1 MPWKETKTWFLLN
14 GFVYEKGGGVVECGG
29 GAAAQRLNHD
39 FRIRNSNE
47 LVRVLA
53 AYFERLFLNTL
64 YLKNIVYN
72 ISHWYE
78 YMYYTYILNIDYT
91 YM

>member
-1 MPWKETKTWFLLN
+1 MKRE
-14 GFVYEKGGGVVECGG
+14 GVVECGG

-39 FRIRNSNE
+39 IRIRNSNE

-53 AYFERLFLNTL
+53 AYFERLFLNML
-64 YLKNIVYN
+64 YLKDIVYN

>member
-1 MPWKETKTWFLLN
+1 MVLFMKRE
-14 GFVYEKGGGVVECGG
+14 GVVECGG

-53 AYFERLFLNTL
+53 AYFERLFLNML

>member
-1 MPWKETKTWFLLN
+1 M
-14 GFVYEKGGGVVECGG
+14 
-29 GAAAQRLNHD
+29 
-39 FRIRNSNE
+39 
-47 LVRVLA
+47 
-53 AYFERLFLNTL
+53 L

-72 ISHWYE
+72 FSHWYE

>member
-1 MPWKETKTWFLLN
+1 MKRE
-14 GFVYEKGGGVVECGG
+14 GGRRMRGRGGGST
-29 GAAAQRLNHD
+29 LD

-53 AYFERLFLNTL
+53 AYFERLFLNML